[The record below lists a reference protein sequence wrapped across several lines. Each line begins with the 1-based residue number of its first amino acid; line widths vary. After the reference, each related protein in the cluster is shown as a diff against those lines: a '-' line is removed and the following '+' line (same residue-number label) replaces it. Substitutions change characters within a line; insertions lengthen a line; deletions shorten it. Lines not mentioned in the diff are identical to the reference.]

1 MLITLTTDF
10 GTGGRYAAE
19 LKGVL
24 YSKAPGVTVVD
35 LSHEIP
41 PQDIAAAARLLQ
53 HGTPRF
59 PDGTVHLAV
68 VDPGV
73 GTDRPIVA
81 IQLGE
86 QFYLGPDNGLFGWM
100 DGWTDEIVRLDL
112 EKFNADCASMTFHG
126 RDLMAPAVALLATGT
141 ALSELGPPH
150 EELVTLPP
158 PPEPTRADSELRG
171 DVVEIDHYGNLITN
185 VRPGQLGD
193 APLDDRLRVTLGEH
207 ETFGLWQT
215 YAQQPPQTL
224 LALVGSTGFIELAIV
239 NGSAA
244 EMLRSAVGDRV
255 QLDWGDA

>member
-10 GTGGRYAAE
+10 GTGGRYVAE

-24 YSKAPGVTVVD
+24 YSEAPGVAVVD

-41 PQDIAAAARLLQ
+41 PQDIAAAARLLE
-53 HGTPRF
+53 HGTSRF

-73 GTDRPIVA
+73 GTSRPIVA
-81 IQLGE
+81 IQF
-86 QFYLGPDNGLFGWM
+86 QDQYYLGPDNGLLGWLA
-100 DGWTDEIVRLDL
+100 DSATQVVSLDL
-112 EKFNADCASMTFHG
+112 EKFNADAASMTFHG
-126 RDLMAPAVALLATGT
+126 RDLMAPAAALLAKGA

-150 EELVTLPP
+150 GQLVALPT
-158 PPEPTRADSELRG
+158 PPEPTESEGGLRG
-171 DVVEIDHYGNLITN
+171 EVVEIDHYGNLITN
-185 VRPGQLGD
+185 LRPNQLGD
-193 APLDDRLRVTLGEH
+193 APLDDRLRIATGEH
-207 ETFGLWQT
+207 ETFGLWRT

-244 EMLRSAVGDRV
+244 EMLRASVSDTVRLSWA
-255 QLDWGDA
+255 DA